1 MIYERFSVSKEDRGV
16 SRSLDSLES
25 FSVERVENLS
35 EAVAT
40 SDRLPDR
47 AVEIEDASLGGLDRQ
62 ESALIEGFGAVGRA
76 DLGVS
81 GADAVRE
88 AEDRLPSQFSHV
100 VVDNI
105 STAAVDGVG
114 GSPEDLP
121 VVVEHSGVVGSRFV

>member
-1 MIYERFSVSKEDRGV
+1 MGEEYGGVGRG
-16 SRSLDSLES
+16 LDTLEGLA
-25 FSVERVENLS
+25 VEGIENLG

-62 ESALIEGFGAVGRA
+62 ESALVEGFGAVGRA